1 MRKISLYI
9 EKDFCP
15 AHDIKPSGTIL
26 QILFKMEVSSM
37 RMKQRK
43 GGYSA
48 NTAKNYIDLSAPT
61 RCLSVELDEQVKF
74 VDGKPTDEIVA
85 YKAWFTQE
93 GVEPFQVKFENRIEL
108 PEYLSLIEF
117 DGLKAIE
124 INYKVYFKADDIHEV
139 N

>member
-1 MRKISLYI
+1 MCVELMRKISLYI

-61 RCLSVELDEQVKF
+61 RCLSVELDEQVKM
-74 VDGKPTDEIVA
+74 KT
-85 YKAWFTQE
+85 YLMK
-93 GVEPFQVKFENRIEL
+93 RIKYIL
-108 PEYLSLIEF
+108 KKLI
-117 DGLKAIE
+117 
-124 INYKVYFKADDIHEV
+124 
-139 N
+139 